1 MTRST
6 SFGVSLTTTSLA
18 FLFLETRQRAAAMV
32 SDTPY
37 SAAHS
42 VQAGLS
48 VIPSTEIGPQNI
60 IRDLANA

>member
-1 MTRST
+1 
-6 SFGVSLTTTSLA
+6 LA